1 MKRTIFSVILAL
13 ILVMNLAVCAAAATD
28 TGLLYDEA
36 DLLTSAE
43 ETELLTKLQSVGA
56 EHQAQ
61 LIVVTLPSMNG
72 GDIDQFVEYIYDSM
86 NFGIGENRDGVL
98 LLVSMDPRQYRIL
111 SNGYAGSA
119 IDVGTID
126 RIGEAIVPDLSAGYY
141 ADAFAA
147 FAEQCDYYLD
157 GYQNGYPFNFGQ
169 KLMVALVI
177 GLVAGLIV
185 ALVLKGQLKTV
196 YKQNQARS
204 YVKPGT
210 MQLTTNSDIFLYHD
224 VKRTPRPKSNSSGS
238 RSSSSSRSVG
248 GGSF

>member
-1 MKRTIFSVILAL
+1 MKRTILSVILAL
-13 ILVMNLAVCAAAATD
+13 ILVMNLAVCAAAATE

-43 ETELLTKLQSVGA
+43 ETELLGKLQSAGA
-56 EHQAQ
+56 EYQAQ

-72 GDIDQFVEYIYDSM
+72 GDIDQFVEDIYDSM
-86 NFGIGENRDGVL
+86 NLGIGENRDGVL

-126 RIGEAIVPDLSAGYY
+126 RIGEAMVPDLSDGYY
-141 ADAFAA
+141 ADAFDT
-147 FAEQCDYYLD
+147 FVEQCEYYLQ
-157 GYQNGYPFNFGQ
+157 GYQKGFPFNFGQ
-169 KLMVALVI
+169 KLMIALVVGI
-177 GLVAGLIV
+177 VAGLIV

-204 YVKPGT
+204 YMTPGS
-210 MQLTTNSDIFLYHD
+210 MQLTTNSDVFLYHD

-238 RSSSSSRSVG
+238 RSSSSRSVG